1 MAKLIGWNLIT
12 VDGYFEG
19 AKKWDLDFHNLA
31 WGPELERLSEEFGDK
46 AASLVFGRVTYEGM
60 ASYWKTAEPG
70 KITTYMN
77 ALPKLVASSTL
88 KTVDWNNSR
97 VTADI
102 VPELKRLKDVET
114 KTLYV
119 FGSAD
124 LTHSLLE
131 AGLVDELMFCTVP
144 VVLGQGTPFFKRGSR
159 ISLALKETRPLAS
172 GSVLSTYSVKP
183 PA

>member
-1 MAKLIGWNLIT
+1 MAKLIGWNLVT
-12 VDGYFEG
+12 VDGCFEG

-31 WGPELERLSEEFGDK
+31 WGPELEKLSEEFGDK
-46 AASLVFGRVTYEGM
+46 AGALVFGRVTYEGM
-60 ASYWKTAEPG
+60 AAHWKTAEPG
-70 KITTYMN
+70 KVTTYMN
-77 ALPKLVASSTL
+77 ALPKLVASRTL

-102 VPELKRLKDVET
+102 VPELKRLKEAEA

-144 VVLGQGTPFFKRGSR
+144 VVLGQGTPFFKPGSR
-159 ISLALKETRPLAS
+159 IGLELKESRPLAS
-172 GSVLSTYSVKP
+172 GSVLSTYRVQ
-183 PA
+183 PAA